1 MTTTQTTPTGTT
13 MIDDSLCAGIAPQ
26 TDGTFLALTPLA
38 SKPFRS
44 VKGAAAWLARR
55 GYGPTGARLAVPAT
69 V

>member
-1 MTTTQTTPTGTT
+1 MKTTATPTGTT

-26 TDGTFLALTPLA
+26 ADGTFLALTPLA

-44 VKGAAAWLARR
+44 AKGATAWLARR
-55 GYGPTGARLAVPAT
+55 GYGPTGTRLAAPAT